1 MNGDSNLDMSGNP
14 WYREFWAW
22 FVFTPLIIVIIAS
35 VITVTIA
42 FSSSDDVVV
51 DSYYK
56 EGKALN
62 KSFGPQDQAQALN
75 VQAELTLNKQ
85 DASLM
90 LSLNQRVTK
99 NLRLTLTLS
108 HPAKAEKDQIYHLP
122 ELNDEQVQQLPLL
135 LSIPLTALPENR
147 WYLRLSAFDEH
158 SKKEFWR
165 IQDEVNFAQSERA
178 HLQ

>member
-35 VITVTIA
+35 MITVTIA
-42 FSSSDDVVV
+42 FTSSDDVVI

-62 KSFGPQDQAQALN
+62 QDFGPQDQAQALN
-75 VQAELTLNKQ
+75 VQAELTLNKK
-85 DASLM
+85 DASLY
-90 LSLNQRVTK
+90 LSLNQRLTK

-108 HPAKAEKDQIYHLP
+108 HPAKAENDQTYHLP
-122 ELNDEQVQQLPLL
+122 ELNDDQVQQLPLL
-135 LSIPLTALPENR
+135 LTIPLTAVPENR
-147 WYLRLSAFDEH
+147 WYLRLSAFDEY

-165 IQDEVNFAQSERA
+165 VQSEVDFSRSDSS

>member
-1 MNGDSNLDMSGNP
+1 MSDDSNLDMSGNP

-42 FSSSDDVVV
+42 FTSSDDVVI

-62 KSFGPQDQAQALN
+62 QDFGPQDQAQALN

-85 DASLM
+85 DL
-90 LSLNQRVTK
+90 LLNLRLNQRVTK

-108 HPAKAEKDQIYHLP
+108 HPAKAEKDQIYRLP
-122 ELNDEQVQQLPLL
+122 ELTDDQVQQLPLL
-135 LSIPLTALPENR
+135 LTIPLTTLPENR
-147 WYLRLSAFDEH
+147 WYLRLSAFDEY

-165 IQDEVNFAQSERA
+165 IQSEVDFSQSDSS

>member
-1 MNGDSNLDMSGNP
+1 MNSDSNLNMSGNP

-22 FVFTPLIIVIIAS
+22 FVFTPLIIVMIAS

-42 FSSSDDVVV
+42 FTSSDDVVV

-56 EGKALN
+56 DGKALN
-62 KSFGPQDQAQALN
+62 QDFGPQDQAQALN
-75 VQAELTLNKQ
+75 VQAELTLNKK
-85 DASLM
+85 DSSLN
-90 LSLNQRVTK
+90 LRLNQRVTK

-108 HPAKAEKDQIYHLP
+108 HPAKAEKDQIYRLP
-122 ELNDEQVQQLPLL
+122 ELSDDQIQQLPLL
-135 LSIPLTALPENR
+135 LTIPLTSLPENR
-147 WYLRLSAFDEH
+147 WYLRLSAFDEY

-165 IQDEVNFAQSERA
+165 IQSEVNFSRSDSS

>member
-1 MNGDSNLDMSGNP
+1 MSGDSNLDMSGNP

-42 FSSSDDVVV
+42 FTSSDDVVI

-62 KSFGPQDQAQALN
+62 QDFGPQDQAQALN
-75 VQAELTLNKQ
+75 VQAELTLNKK
-85 DASLM
+85 DASLH
-90 LSLNQRVTK
+90 LSLNQRLTK

-108 HPAKAEKDQIYHLP
+108 HPAKAEKDQIYRLP
-122 ELNDEQVQQLPLL
+122 ELTVDQVQQLPLL
-135 LSIPLTALPENR
+135 LTIPLTTLPENR

-165 IQDEVNFAQSERA
+165 IQSEVDFSQFESA
-178 HLQ
+178 HLE

>member
-1 MNGDSNLDMSGNP
+1 MNNDSNLDLSGNP

-42 FSSSDDVVV
+42 FTSSDDVVI

-62 KSFGPQDQAQALN
+62 QDFGPQDQAQALN
-75 VQAELTLNKQ
+75 VQAELTLNKR
-85 DASLM
+85 DSSFDLR
-90 LSLNQRVTK
+90 LNQRLTK

-108 HPAKAEKDQIYHLP
+108 HPAKAEKDQTYHLP
-122 ELNDEQVQQLPLL
+122 ELSDEQIQQLPLL
-135 LSIPLTALPENR
+135 LTIPLTVLPENR
-147 WYLRLSAFDEH
+147 WYLRLSAFDEY

-165 IQDEVNFAQSERA
+165 IQSEVDFSQFEGTR
-178 HLQ
+178 LQ

>member
-1 MNGDSNLDMSGNP
+1 MNGDSNLDMSGSP

-42 FSSSDDVVV
+42 FTSSDDVVI

-62 KSFGPQDQAQALN
+62 QDFGPQDQAQVLN
-75 VQAELTLNKQ
+75 VQAELTLNKR
-85 DASLM
+85 DSSLN
-90 LSLNQRVTK
+90 LRLNQRVTK

-108 HPAKAEKDQIYHLP
+108 HPAKAEKDQIYRLP
-122 ELNDEQVQQLPLL
+122 ELSDDQVQQLPLL
-135 LSIPLTALPENR
+135 LTIPLTALPENR
-147 WYLRLSAFDEH
+147 WYLRLSAFDEY

-165 IQDEVNFAQSERA
+165 IQSEVDFSQFESTP
-178 HLQ
+178 LQ